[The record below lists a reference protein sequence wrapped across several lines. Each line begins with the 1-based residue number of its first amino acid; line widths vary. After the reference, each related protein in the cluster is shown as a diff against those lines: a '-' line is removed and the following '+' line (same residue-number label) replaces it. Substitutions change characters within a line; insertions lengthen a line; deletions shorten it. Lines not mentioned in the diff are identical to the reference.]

1 MNQHDRH
8 PIAAPP
14 PSLLRDHAPAP
25 SSVAVVAEVRSDASI
40 KFDPQAAPAFLTL
53 PQNGFGS
60 LLLWRF
66 RLSWSKAQEVQL
78 WLTGPSPVNPI
89 TREAELRDFFNTLTI
104 TPLGGGGPATFL
116 HYIGTFL
123 SSDLAYASY
132 TLAVGMHV
140 PVPRQQ
146 YQEVWMARLDSL
158 KTAAPAWYADLMQFL
173 RLCLDPA
180 TISEEFA
187 QLASNVGDLTQNPAN
202 HPMISRLLSP

>member
-8 PIAAPP
+8 PVAAPP
-14 PSLLRDHAPAP
+14 SALLRGHAPAP
-25 SSVAVVAEVRSDASI
+25 STAAVVAEVRSDASI
-40 KFDPQAAPAFLTL
+40 KFDPQTAPAFLTL
-53 PQNGFGS
+53 PRNGFGA

-66 RLSWSKAQEVQL
+66 ALPWSKAQEVQT

-89 TREAELRDFFNTLTI
+89 TREAELRDFFNGMTI
-104 TPLGGGGPATFL
+104 PPVGGGAPTSFL

-123 SSDLAYASY
+123 SADLAYASY

-146 YQEVWMARLDSL
+146 YQEVWMEQLDGL
-158 KTAAPAWYADLMQFL
+158 KKTAPAWYNDLIQFL

-187 QLASNVGDLTQNPAN
+187 QLASNVGDLTQNAAN
-202 HPMISRLLSP
+202 HPMITRLLAP